1 MTRPH
6 RGEIWLADFG
16 EPLGREQGRTR
27 PAVVVSTNRLNESRA
42 GVLIVVP
49 CTTTKRDLP
58 SHIELDPAV
67 AGLAEVSYAKCEDVR
82 AISDK
87 RLVVRI
93 GDAPI
98 DAMHDIGHSLRILLD
113 L

>member
-1 MTRPH
+1 VTNPH
-6 RGEIWLADFG
+6 RGEIWLTDFG
-16 EPLGREQGRTR
+16 EPIGREQGLTR

-49 CTTTKRDLP
+49 CTTSKRDLP
-58 SHIELDPAV
+58 SHIELDPST
-67 AGLAEVSYAKCEDVR
+67 AGLPDVSSAKCEDVR
-82 AISDK
+82 AISDE

-93 GDAPI
+93 GDAPL
-98 DAMHDIGHSLRILLD
+98 DAMDDIGRSLRILLD